1 MPFLYCDQLTQPKR
15 WVFLYLKQ
23 IRLAVSFVQSY
34 MCVHD
39 Q

>member
-1 MPFLYCDQLTQPKR
+1 MPFLYSDQLTQR
-15 WVFLYLKQ
+15 LGWVFLCLKQ
-23 IRLAVSFVQSY
+23 IRVAVSFVQSY